1 MPAIGLANVGL
12 LTTLLET
19 VATSIGA
26 AVVVGGFVAAG
37 MGMLK
42 GRSRR
47 EMEANALRHGFVA
60 GGFGMFCLF
69 FDLLMRYAR

>member
-1 MPAIGLANVGL
+1 MIVLANVGL
-12 LTTLLET
+12 LTMLLET

-42 GRSRR
+42 GRSRK
-47 EMEANALRHGFVA
+47 EMEGNALRDGFLA
-60 GGFGMFCLF
+60 GVVGMFCLC